1 MLVFREHIGASEL
14 IIWRMDETLEE
25 MMELTEHH
33 YDHELAEISNPT
45 RKKERITSRFLL
57 ETLVGRKVEI
67 KYEESGKPIC
77 SGINFSI
84 SHTKNYVAVIVGKEP
99 VGENSVSVEGNLVS
113 VGENFAQVGV
123 DIEYKNDRIFRV
135 TEKFMHPEELKILSE
150 CTEKQKFALLC
161 WCAKETAYKI
171 LDENGV
177 DFAEMNCKI
186 DSENIFL
193 SYKNAH
199 FTLKFLDF
207 TDFFIVFS

>member
-1 MLVFREHIGASEL
+1 MLVFREHIADVEL

-25 MMELTEHH
+25 MMELTKHH
-33 YDHELAEISNPT
+33 YDHELSEISNPT

-57 ETLVGRKVEI
+57 ETLVGQKVEV

-77 SGINFSI
+77 SGIHFSI
-84 SHTKNYVAVIVGKEP
+84 SHTKNYVAVIVANKP
-99 VGENSVSVEGNLVS
+99 
-113 VGENFAQVGV
+113 VGV
-123 DIEYKNDRIFRV
+123 DIEYKNDRVFRI
-135 TEKFMHPEELKILSE
+135 TEKFMHTDELKFLSE

-161 WCAKETAYKI
+161 WCAKETVYKI

-199 FTLKFLDF
+199 FTLKFLDSPE
-207 TDFFIVFS
+207 FFIVFS

>member
-25 MMELTEHH
+25 MMELTKHH

-57 ETLVGRKVEI
+57 ETLVGRKVEV

-84 SHTKNYVAVIVGKEP
+84 SHSKNFVAVIVRKESAC
-99 VGENSVSVEGNLVS
+99 ENIEP
-113 VGENFAQVGV
+113 VGV

-135 TEKFMHPEELKILSE
+135 TEKFMHPEELKIMSE

-161 WCAKETAYKI
+161 WCAKETVYKI
-171 LDENGV
+171 LDTVGV

-193 SYKNAH
+193 SYKSAH

-207 TDFFIVFS
+207 PDFFVVFS